1 VRALRGYPL
10 RRVSLMS
17 LPAVA
22 PTLLGLEIALAGRF
36 ASMTRA
42 EAVEIV
48 ESRGGRFVEVPT
60 ASTHRLVVGLEGC
73 ALRRDG
79 QPVRSLAE
87 ARRLQDEGAALKI
100 VDEAE
105 FLAEAGLSGRVHPLG
120 GLYTIG
126 QLSRMLDVPAA
137 KLRAWVRSGLIRPQ
151 KRVRRLC
158 WFDFPSVS
166 AAKSIQQLV
175 DQGVP
180 VSSIERGLRQ
190 LGDWLPA
197 DAAERTLRQLQT
209 FGRRAPMVFR
219 LDDGQLVEANGQLHL
234 PFVDIAPQGAR
245 TTGLEAHAH
254 RARSPQHWFAS
265 GVEAEDAGRYSE
277 AEEHYTRSLLAGG
290 AKPETNFNLGN
301 VFMAMERPAEA
312 VQRFSCAVE
321 LDPEYVEAWNNLGNA
336 LAEVGRYGAAVR
348 AYRRA
353 LDVEPEYADAHFNLA
368 ETCHQVRRFRDAK
381 SHWLAY
387 LGSARG
393 PVDRAYVERMIADCD
408 RYLSREN

>member
-1 VRALRGYPL
+1 MP
-10 RRVSLMS
+10 

-42 EAVEIV
+42 EVVEVV

-79 QPVRSLAE
+79 QPVRSLAA
-87 ARRLQDEGAALKI
+87 ARKLQDEGAALKI

-126 QLSRMLDVPAA
+126 QLSRMLDVPVAR
-137 KLRAWVRSGLIRPQ
+137 LRAWVRSGLIRPQ
-151 KRVRRLC
+151 RCVRRLC

-197 DAAERTLRQLQT
+197 DAA
-209 FGRRAPMVFR
+209 
-219 LDDGQLVEANGQLHL
+219 
-234 PFVDIAPQGAR
+234 
-245 TTGLEAHAH
+245 
-254 RARSPQHWFAS
+254 
-265 GVEAEDAGRYSE
+265 
-277 AEEHYTRSLLAGG
+277 
-290 AKPETNFNLGN
+290 
-301 VFMAMERPAEA
+301 
-312 VQRFSCAVE
+312 
-321 LDPEYVEAWNNLGNA
+321 
-336 LAEVGRYGAAVR
+336 
-348 AYRRA
+348 
-353 LDVEPEYADAHFNLA
+353 
-368 ETCHQVRRFRDAK
+368 
-381 SHWLAY
+381 
-387 LGSARG
+387 
-393 PVDRAYVERMIADCD
+393 
-408 RYLSREN
+408 